1 MSKVLKRENYDIFQ
15 SRREK
20 LINMLLSEI
29 IFLKNK
35 SRNYKDPEFFKIALK
50 KLEYLLNII
59 RDNETDLSEKNFN
72 MIILIIYK
80 IFQSITEDIE

>member
-1 MSKVLKRENYDIFQ
+1 MSKALKWGYDDIFQ

-20 LINMLLSEI
+20 ISMLLSEI

-35 SRNYKDPEFFKIALK
+35 SRNYKDREFIKIALK

-59 RDNETDLSEKNFN
+59 RDNETDLSEKDFN
-72 MIILIIYK
+72 KIILIIYK
-80 IFQSITEDIE
+80 IFREITEEIE